1 VGTLLVLS
9 LVTACTPPPSP
20 AATAATA
27 EPPGSPAPT
36 IDTIET
42 SRAEQSNMPR
52 AEQNE
57 AEQNEAEQTEAE
69 QTEAE
74 QTEAPTQ
81 KFLAPMAQREEP
93 EKIDSK
99 RTTTMKTPTELLRAY
114 LANIRDPAAA
124 AALFAD
130 DGVVELPA
138 IHARVEGPA
147 AIEKFIADLLE
158 KVPDYRFQN
167 IRIWIET
174 ADQTFGEYDVEALVP
189 AAGKVYEQSY
199 AGRLVAEDGKIKLLR
214 EWMDPAAASRAF
226 ASD

>member
-1 VGTLLVLS
+1 MGTLLVLC

-20 AATAATA
+20 AATEAAA
-27 EPPGSPAPT
+27 EPPGSPVAT

-57 AEQNEAEQTEAE
+57 AAQTKAEQS
-69 QTEAE
+69 
-74 QTEAPTQ
+74 EAPTQ

-93 EKIDSK
+93 EKIGSK

-189 AAGKVYEQSY
+189 ATGKVYEQSY